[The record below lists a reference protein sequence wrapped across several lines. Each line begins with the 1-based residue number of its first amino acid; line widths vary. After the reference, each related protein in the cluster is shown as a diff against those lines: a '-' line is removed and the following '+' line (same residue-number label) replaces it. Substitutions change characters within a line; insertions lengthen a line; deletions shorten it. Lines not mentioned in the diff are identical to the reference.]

1 MKNQLRFDLN
11 GLDSLRTMLTAGI
24 NAYATN
30 AAFTGGMI
38 NVIWCFLCDGSVLRV
53 QSKMNDLSGWEEVG
67 TLVFRLTLEGEQIAE
82 PIELPNS
89 WRSIACV
96 EMLVVDE
103 PEFSAESGLVLQ
115 NCSGEE
121 FTIVCGADI
130 CAVQMQ
136 APFYSGDFLTEYDI
150 ATYVRRTL
158 PY

>member
-1 MKNQLRFDLN
+1 MKKQLRFDLSSV
-11 GLDSLRTMLTAGI
+11 DSLATILQTGI
-24 NAYATN
+24 RAYATN

-38 NVIWCFLCDGSVLRV
+38 NVIWCFLCDGSVLRL

-67 TLVFRLTLEGEQIAE
+67 TLVFRMVGKDEHLAE

-89 WRSIACV
+89 WNRIARA

-121 FTIVCGADI
+121 FMIVCGADI
-130 CAVQMQ
+130 CAVQIQ
-136 APFYSGDFLTEYDI
+136 APFYSGDFLPEYDVERY
-150 ATYVRRTL
+150 TRRTL
-158 PY
+158 P